1 MTKQSKKDPNAPAGR
16 IGFDDRG
23 NAVWEWRSDTGTF
36 RFDIDTARVKAL
48 QEAAGLEL
56 DQQQPPSSGSE
67 PYLKVDTVTVPAPKP
82 QRRTLNDMRNLSE
95 EIKRARAK
103 KDPAE

>member
-1 MTKQSKKDPNAPAGR
+1 MSKESKKDPNAPAGR

-48 QEAAGLEL
+48 QEAAGVEL
-56 DQQQPPSSGSE
+56 DQQPPASGSD
-67 PYLKVDTVTVPAPKP
+67 PYRTVDTVTVPVAKP
-82 QRRTLNDMRNLSE
+82 ERRTLDDMRKLSE
-95 EIKRARAK
+95 EIKRARSK
-103 KDPAE
+103 KDPAG